1 MNCIVKQL
9 VNRFYSVELIPANQ
23 ATIWSRR
30 IYTVYHTEHC
40 SVWSYQFY
48 RDYYYYYYYYYYG
61 ADEDLD
67 EDSGWRFLN
76 LDF

>member
-1 MNCIVKQL
+1 MIQ
-9 VNRFYSVELIPANQ
+9 F
-23 ATIWSRR
+23 
-30 IYTVYHTEHC
+30 TVQIDNNYTEHC

-48 RDYYYYYYYYYYG
+48 RYDDYYRQYG
-61 ADEDLD
+61 TD